1 MPDISTLALFA
12 AASLALTLV
21 PGPAVLYIVARG
33 VEGGRASGLASA
45 LGVGAGGLAH
55 VVFAVAGLSALV
67 ASSATAFSV
76 VKWLGVAYLLW
87 LGLSRLLGGDA
98 ERESE
103 PPDAT
108 RVGLPGAF
116 FQGVLV
122 NVLNPKTALIFLAF
136 VPQFVEPSRGTASA
150 QIALLGAVF
159 VLLALF
165 TDCLYALL
173 SGTASEWLK
182 RKNEGQRFRRG
193 QRYLSGGIYLALAA
207 ASAATGSGKN

>member
-1 MPDISTLALFA
+1 MPDISTLVLFA

-21 PGPAVLYIVARG
+21 PGPAVLYVVARG

-55 VVFAVAGLSALV
+55 VAFAVAGLSALV

-98 ERESE
+98 ERETA
-103 PPDAT
+103 PPGAT

-136 VPQFVEPSRGTASA
+136 VPQFVEPSRGAAST

-173 SGTASEWLK
+173 SGTASGWLK
-182 RKNEGQRFRRG
+182 RKNGGRRFRRG

-207 ASAATGSGKN
+207 AGAATGSGKN